1 MRRYL
6 SYLRYI
12 CRPEDELGKSYKPL
26 SINVFKAQGV
36 DFEWIKRGW
45 TDRVRMRPDTGGS
58 DALWSLCHVI
68 PTPSRLPQALTASP
82 AGQSSADLAR

>member
-36 DFEWIKRGW
+36 DFELYEVSSNKVYLPDGKEYDPE
-45 TDRVRMRPDTGGS
+45 TDDIHTDEPDTE
-58 DALWSLCHVI
+58 DQDV
-68 PTPSRLPQALTASP
+68 RLLN
-82 AGQSSADLAR
+82 

>member
-6 SYLRYI
+6 PHLRYV

-36 DFEWIKRGW
+36 DFELYEVSSNKVYLPDGKEYDPE
-45 TDRVRMRPDTGGS
+45 TDDIHTDEPDTE
-58 DALWSLCHVI
+58 DQDV
-68 PTPSRLPQALTASP
+68 RLLN
-82 AGQSSADLAR
+82 

>member
-6 SYLRYI
+6 SHLRYV

-36 DFEWIKRGW
+36 DFELYEVSSNKVYLPDGKEYDPE
-45 TDRVRMRPDTGGS
+45 TDDIHTDEPDTE
-58 DALWSLCHVI
+58 DQDV
-68 PTPSRLPQALTASP
+68 RLLN
-82 AGQSSADLAR
+82 

>member
-6 SYLRYI
+6 SHLRYV

-36 DFEWIKRGW
+36 DFELYEVSSNKVYLPDGKEYDPE
-45 TDRVRMRPDTGGS
+45 TDDIHTDEPDIEDQDVR
-58 DALWSLCHVI
+58 LLN
-68 PTPSRLPQALTASP
+68 
-82 AGQSSADLAR
+82 